1 MMQIGIVEDH
11 QLVRD
16 SFKKLLELQ
25 HGWQVVIEAC
35 NEEEAKLAIEV
46 EKPAIFIVDISLSDN
61 QTSFNFLAHLRE
73 HHPDIKVIIASM
85 YDHDPYVSQAM
96 RLGALGY
103 VSKRSASEEMIDAVR
118 AVSQGQRYLSDD
130 VSFSKEPNVD
140 ICIDSLTNRELQAL
154 PLLAKGL
161 NAKQVAQELGM
172 MPKTAHVHKANI
184 YSKLGVSTSFELLK
198 IAINFGVIQLDELA

>member
-1 MMQIGIVEDH
+1 MQIGIVEDH

-184 YSKLGVSTSFELLK
+184 CSKLGVSTSFELLK

>member
-1 MMQIGIVEDH
+1 MQIGIVEDH

-46 EKPAIFIVDISLSDN
+46 EKPAIFIVDISLSNN

-154 PLLAKGL
+154 PLFAKGL

>member
-1 MMQIGIVEDH
+1 MQIGIVEDH

>member
-1 MMQIGIVEDH
+1 
-11 QLVRD
+11 
-16 SFKKLLELQ
+16 
-25 HGWQVVIEAC
+25 
-35 NEEEAKLAIEV
+35 
-46 EKPAIFIVDISLSDN
+46 
-61 QTSFNFLAHLRE
+61 
-73 HHPDIKVIIASM
+73 
-85 YDHDPYVSQAM
+85 VSQAM